1 MYLYIHKNIYIY
13 IFIYTLY
20 VYIYT
25 HTTHVSFTTLL
36 TAPKVEF
43 PPLNVSNGSSLIH
56 IHNTSFLMVKTSLMV
71 DSCQFPL
78 SNG

>member
-1 MYLYIHKNIYIY
+1 MYLYIHKNIYISLSIHY
-13 IFIYTLY
+13 M
-20 VYIYT
+20 YIYT